1 MSTSVWEVINFISN
15 FEIKMRSHKVSEG
28 DQKIYLLEALKPG
41 VVRALDMRGVDNSS
55 MDELFEEVRR
65 KVLGYN
71 YLNLILDD
79 WQKVF
84 QKEEERVVDFKVRVC
99 TYLRALGI
107 NVVRKP
113 EDQKRIIAELRKKFR
128 KTLVEVFEGGG
139 RNILDI
145 SWVTLWKEL
154 ETLESSFF
162 YLQHL
167 KLLKIQA
174 VLQPSS
180 RGDGGGKGKNRGS
193 AAERG
198 KGQGRGRGGGDSG
211 QTIHCFRCGQGGHMA
226 NACNHLKVK
235 DIPKNADGTW
245 PRICHHC
252 FKAGH
257 LRSKCPDL
265 GRKPAAAGGSY
276 YVEVCSQDLGWVG
289 AANLP
294 EEDLPG
300 EEGVSQEEILNFWR
314 GDGGGVAKQESGD
327 FCGWVGE
334 ILTPIILLKDRLI
347 GDEGGE
353 EFLEEEKEGV
363 SFSSPEIPRGGNKE
377 GENFVGM
384 VEGKREISFSPP
396 GGESSDRGGDFSK
409 EEFSP
414 TTERGGSEG
423 EGSSLGKELPEL
435 SGGEGSPHSEA
446 ALRRVRVAEAEALR
460 RAKGRTPQ
468 APLIPYFLTAGGQ
481 EIVGLLDTGSSHF
494 LVKKE
499 IFEKMEG
506 KEVVTPT
513 SYKGVEG
520 GVVQQQKGKL
530 VKCQTCF
537 GETDYIAYPQLAQL
551 AVEALVPLQIGL
563 AMGLEVKRVPK
574 YWISKLQKSNDRKW
588 VQSVRERLKE
598 TKFLKAQR
606 EFVLNRI
613 ERALRENSKLPPNTR
628 CNLPN
633 SSFQIELKE
642 GVVASNHCQYPIP
655 EAMIPKV
662 KERCGEWV
670 ENQWVVLLPAGERN
684 DWSSP
689 LLAVNKVSGGVV
701 ALGDIRLCMDF
712 RRVNKLT
719 KEPTFIIPL
728 LKEMLGR
735 LVGLKIF
742 SELDLVNAYHQVNL
756 DEDSYLLTGFI
767 IPGSGAAC
775 WRVLFFGPKGAVTHF
790 QKVVERVV
798 GEVSIDIVIVIYVDN
813 ILVGSKDVESHV
825 KELNMV
831 IHALTK
837 AGFKLKPLKCKI
849 TYLAIQFMGAVV
861 DGDQRGVCPLKAEVF
876 AKMQRPRTGKEVQ
889 KVLGFV
895 NFLRDFIPLYSC
907 VVGPLE
913 GLRSTKKIDNDLWL
927 SSGGKKAF
935 ELAKEIL
942 SRAPVLSNLD
952 WSKEFFVETDASQF
966 GVGAVLFQKG
976 TKGEVNIYI
985 DFAAKA
991 FNSSQQNYSAVKR
1004 ELLAG
1009 MFDLPAGEV
1018 ETFFVV
1024 PKIPGLGD
1032 GGGCSLLTEL
1042 CGIVRGTGSRVRQAT
1057 RNKGFFVGVFL
1068 GEVRGG

>member
-1 MSTSVWEVINFISN
+1 MSSSSEKGKSGGKKLSADKQLLALQDALTSGVSELQLAAWRLGDHCITMSTGTNQEKRGAKEAYAKVKVEVATLEAEVEELKDVLQVLKASKADKEALEDGDINSILFASAGSGGGGSGGGAGPSKSSSSGVDSGGNREVTFKSKARLKSVPKLDVETSTSVWEVINFISN

-28 DQKIYLLEALKPG
+28 DQKIYLLEALKLG

-84 QKEEERVVDFKVRVC
+84 QKEEERVVDFKVRMC

-107 NVVRKP
+107 DVVRKP

-174 VLQPSS
+174 ASQPSS

-226 NACNHLKVK
+226 NACNHPKVK

-300 EEGVSQEEILNFWR
+300 EEGVSQKEILNFWR
-314 GDGGGVAKQESGD
+314 GDRGGVAKQESGD

-334 ILTPIILLKDRLI
+334 ILTPIILSKDRLI
-347 GDEGGE
+347 GDEGE

-363 SFSSPEIPRGGNKE
+363 SFSSPEIPRGGNKEGENFVGSVEGKREISSSPSE

-446 ALRRVRVAEAEALR
+446 ALRRVRVAEVEALR
-460 RAKGRTPQ
+460 RAKGQTPQ

-506 KEVVTPT
+506 KEVVAPT

-606 EFVLNRI
+606 EFVLNGI

-633 SSFQIELKE
+633 SSFRIELKKGGRWGPE
-642 GVVASNHCQYPIP
+642 RGV
-655 EAMIPKV
+655 
-662 KERCGEWV
+662 
-670 ENQWVVLLPAGERN
+670 
-684 DWSSP
+684 SSQ
-689 LLAVNKVSGGVV
+689 SGG
-701 ALGDIRLCMDF
+701 LC
-712 RRVNKLT
+712 
-719 KEPTFIIPL
+719 
-728 LKEMLGR
+728 
-735 LVGLKIF
+735 
-742 SELDLVNAYHQVNL
+742 
-756 DEDSYLLTGFI
+756 
-767 IPGSGAAC
+767 
-775 WRVLFFGPKGAVTHF
+775 
-790 QKVVERVV
+790 
-798 GEVSIDIVIVIYVDN
+798 
-813 ILVGSKDVESHV
+813 
-825 KELNMV
+825 
-831 IHALTK
+831 
-837 AGFKLKPLKCKI
+837 
-849 TYLAIQFMGAVV
+849 
-861 DGDQRGVCPLKAEVF
+861 
-876 AKMQRPRTGKEVQ
+876 
-889 KVLGFV
+889 
-895 NFLRDFIPLYSC
+895 
-907 VVGPLE
+907 
-913 GLRSTKKIDNDLWL
+913 
-927 SSGGKKAF
+927 
-935 ELAKEIL
+935 
-942 SRAPVLSNLD
+942 
-952 WSKEFFVETDASQF
+952 
-966 GVGAVLFQKG
+966 
-976 TKGEVNIYI
+976 
-985 DFAAKA
+985 
-991 FNSSQQNYSAVKR
+991 
-1004 ELLAG
+1004 
-1009 MFDLPAGEV
+1009 
-1018 ETFFVV
+1018 
-1024 PKIPGLGD
+1024 
-1032 GGGCSLLTEL
+1032 
-1042 CGIVRGTGSRVRQAT
+1042 
-1057 RNKGFFVGVFL
+1057 
-1068 GEVRGG
+1068 

>member
-1 MSTSVWEVINFISN
+1 MSSSSEKGKSGGKKLSADKQLLALQDALTSGVSELQLAAWRLGDHWITMSTGTNQEKRGAKEAYAKVKVEVATLEAEVEELKDVLQVLKASKADKEALEDGDINSILFASAGSGGGGSGGGAGPSKSSSLGADSGGNREVTFKSKARLKSVPKLDVETSTSVWEVINFISN

-28 DQKIYLLEALKPG
+28 DQKIYLLEVLKLG

-107 NVVRKP
+107 DMVRKL
-113 EDQKRIIAELRKKFR
+113 EDQKQIIAELRKKFQ

-139 RNILDI
+139 RNILDS

-235 DIPKNADGTW
+235 DIPKNVDGTW

-327 FCGWVGE
+327 FCGWVRE
-334 ILTPIILLKDRLI
+334 ILTPIILSKDGLI

-363 SFSSPEIPRGGNKE
+363 SFSSPEIQRGGNKEGENFVGSVMGKREISSSPSE

-506 KEVVTPT
+506 KEVVAPT

-574 YWISKLQKSNDRKW
+574 YWISKLQKSNDREW

-598 TKFLKAQR
+598 TKFPKAQR
-606 EFVLNRI
+606 EFVLNGI
-613 ERALRENSKLPPNTR
+613 ERALRENRKLPPNTR

-633 SSFQIELKE
+633 SSFRIELKE

-689 LLAVNKVSGGVV
+689 LLAVNKVLGGVV
-701 ALGDIRLCMDF
+701 ALGDICLCMDF
-712 RRVNKLT
+712 RRVC
-719 KEPTFIIPL
+719 
-728 LKEMLGR
+728 
-735 LVGLKIF
+735 
-742 SELDLVNAYHQVNL
+742 SE
-756 DEDSYLLTGFI
+756 
-767 IPGSGAAC
+767 
-775 WRVLFFGPKGAVTHF
+775 
-790 QKVVERVV
+790 
-798 GEVSIDIVIVIYVDN
+798 
-813 ILVGSKDVESHV
+813 
-825 KELNMV
+825 
-831 IHALTK
+831 
-837 AGFKLKPLKCKI
+837 
-849 TYLAIQFMGAVV
+849 
-861 DGDQRGVCPLKAEVF
+861 
-876 AKMQRPRTGKEVQ
+876 
-889 KVLGFV
+889 
-895 NFLRDFIPLYSC
+895 
-907 VVGPLE
+907 
-913 GLRSTKKIDNDLWL
+913 
-927 SSGGKKAF
+927 
-935 ELAKEIL
+935 
-942 SRAPVLSNLD
+942 
-952 WSKEFFVETDASQF
+952 
-966 GVGAVLFQKG
+966 
-976 TKGEVNIYI
+976 
-985 DFAAKA
+985 
-991 FNSSQQNYSAVKR
+991 
-1004 ELLAG
+1004 
-1009 MFDLPAGEV
+1009 
-1018 ETFFVV
+1018 
-1024 PKIPGLGD
+1024 
-1032 GGGCSLLTEL
+1032 
-1042 CGIVRGTGSRVRQAT
+1042 
-1057 RNKGFFVGVFL
+1057 
-1068 GEVRGG
+1068 